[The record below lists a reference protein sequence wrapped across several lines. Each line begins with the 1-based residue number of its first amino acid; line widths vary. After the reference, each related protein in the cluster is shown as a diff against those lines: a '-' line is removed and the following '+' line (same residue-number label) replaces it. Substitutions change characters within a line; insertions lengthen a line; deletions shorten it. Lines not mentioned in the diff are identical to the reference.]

1 MIWSRIRPAITRLC
15 RSLCFL
21 FAFILLRIGD
31 GGGRRNDTALGRDAR
46 LGLNALDNFCAC
58 MRELGRLKHCVQ
70 IGPAAGVAKRR
81 ERDNNHRNNDRNRNI
96 TMPTSRIEPAAAS
109 RPAANVAKCAIVP
122 EL

>member
-21 FAFILLRIGD
+21 FAFILLSIGN
-31 GGGRRNDTALGRDAR
+31 GGSGCDHAALGRDAR

-70 IGPAAGVAKRR
+70 IGPAAGVAKRS
-81 ERDNNHRNNDRNRNI
+81 ECDDNHCNDDRNRNI